1 MTTLEL
7 RSNIH
12 RLIDTIQ
19 DESVLS
25 GFYAILIKTKER
37 KNGVLWQNLT
47 KEEQDELLQIERESR
62 EESNL
67 VSNSEMIKKHKK
79 WL

>member
-12 RLIDTIQ
+12 HLIDTIQ

-25 GFYAILIKTKER
+25 GFYAILTKTKER

-67 VSNSEMIKKHKK
+67 VTNSEIIKKHKK